1 MRQLLRSQKGSFTL
15 EASLVLPVILTTLLI
30 LMFFCMYLYQ
40 RAILGQVAAV
50 AAERNAHVWDN
61 SHRKPETGAF
71 EEGSYDPLYW
81 RLTDDGMLQTI
92 FGFTGQNTKV
102 LAALPANGENEE
114 GSLPLRKLNRVGQ
127 NIPPEMQGGIT
138 YDNKLL
144 LRKVVVTLHRFS
156 PLAPL
161 EKAVGDIN
169 QDASAEA
176 YIVDPVEW
184 IRSVNLA
191 GYYGAKF
198 KGGGMDKQEAGK
210 ALALFG
216 K

>member
-1 MRQLLRSQKGSFTL
+1 MQSREGSFTL

-30 LMFFCMYLYQ
+30 LLFFCMFLYQ
-40 RAILGQVAAV
+40 RAVLGQVAAV
-50 AAERNAHVWDN
+50 AAERNAYVWDN
-61 SHRKPETGAF
+61 SYRKPETGAF

-81 RLTDDGMLQTI
+81 RLSDDGMLQAI
-92 FGFTGQNTKV
+92 FGFDRQNPGA
-102 LAALPANGENEE
+102 LLSLPAVGED
-114 GSLPLRKLNRVGQ
+114 GGDALPLRKLNRVGQ
-127 NIPPEMQGGIT
+127 KVHPGIQGEMT
-138 YDNKLL
+138 YDNRLL
-144 LRKVVVTLHRFS
+144 MRKAAVSLNRFA

-161 EKAVGDIN
+161 ERVIGDIT
-169 QDASAEA
+169 QDASSEA

-198 KGGGMDKQEAGK
+198 KGSGGSSMDKQEAGK